1 MGLFIFFKP
10 RSSFETEL
18 CKIDGLSILN
28 IKTIE
33 FHSNVTLDTILQL
46 LGLLHQHQ
54 TAFSF
59 YDALYPSVSDPD
71 AHFDYQPTKN
81 ETAITFLMTLG
92 NHGWSGG
99 IYEISENTIATQI
112 FNLISQNHLQSISI
126 DKVRLFTHHPLKDVA
141 QNLKQNELICGLH
154 TTEA

>member
-1 MGLFIFFKP
+1 MGLFDFFKP
-10 RSSFETEL
+10 RSSFENEFY
-18 CKIDGLSILN
+18 KIDGLSPLN
-28 IKTIE
+28 AKVIE
-33 FHSNVTLDTILQL
+33 FNPNVTMDTILQL
-46 LGLLHQHQ
+46 LSLLHQNRI
-54 TAFSF
+54 AFSF
-59 YDALYPSVSDPD
+59 YDALYPSVSDTGTY
-71 AHFDYQPTKN
+71 FDYQPTKN

-99 IYEISENTIATQI
+99 IYEISENTVATQI
-112 FNLISQNHLQSISI
+112 FNLIYQNHLQVISI